1 MSCRLIAFLLLPLAS
16 LQAAGTAPTTW
27 SDDFSDAGAFT
38 KHWRPYGFLAT
49 GIDAK
54 HPLGKTVSGKD
65 ARPEWWQVIEGSLRG
80 QCFP

>member
-1 MSCRLIAFLLLPLAS
+1 MSCRLISLLLLSLAS
-16 LQAAGTAPTTW
+16 SQAADTAPSAW

-38 KHWRPYGFLAT
+38 KHWGPYGFLAS

-65 ARPEWWQVIEGSLRG
+65 ARPE
-80 QCFP
+80 